1 MQHPPAMQHRPAF
14 QPFRHPAGGRPED
27 AAPTDFPLEER
38 IMMTLAHL
46 TWASASDIAK
56 TLDVSYPETHKA
68 CHELEKNKLIAG
80 RELSV
85 SRRITRRY
93 VLARK
98 GVMHVTRPFQYKGL
112 LRAALPLTWQMT
124 EEGVTRTLLWLP
136 MIESLYEILPTFWT
150 GGLAR
155 PFQWQSM
162 YPEPSCSSLVWLG
175 VPTLTEVLWLPSGR
189 LHAVVT
195 WRFERADKSPQY
207 FSIPFFWAGLLPQES
222 YKSRSLRLGSQYVRS
237 ARDPDGDIWWDINP
251 PAVAIGMDQ
260 FAAWRARTAYG
271 DDVEVG
277 AVDTAGALIWSA
289 GASHSEWTL
298 RDKPQAR
305 SIGHPEA
312 AAIGE
317 GPDLVNLGGMREY
330 RLFTFLS
337 DFRGATKANLATAFH
352 MSRGAV
358 TTVVDRLEDRGLVT
372 NAGKNFY
379 VTQRGLDMLT
389 ARDRVDVDR
398 LVEVTH
404 LDPEG
409 KDATKERRHD
419 SAVAEVA
426 AKFREAGMP
435 VAAGW
440 RWIVSWDNGQL
451 VPDLWVQVPVPGREE
466 GIWVAVEV
474 EFSARTEKRIEA
486 EKLRSYRLA
495 PIRLN
500 KTFPMLVITGEAL
513 PAKRFDDLARD
524 LPMLTTTLKEFLTGV
539 WEGPE
544 SVLRRKGCPV
554 GLTDITREHRAYH
567 LLQQTGRSLDYSKP
581 SPEVWERLM
590 NEEVMWADP
599 WAEGL
604 DW

>member
-1 MQHPPAMQHRPAF
+1 
-14 QPFRHPAGGRPED
+14 
-27 AAPTDFPLEER
+27 
-38 IMMTLAHL
+38 
-46 TWASASDIAK
+46 
-56 TLDVSYPETHKA
+56 
-68 CHELEKNKLIAG
+68 
-80 RELSV
+80 
-85 SRRITRRY
+85 
-93 VLARK
+93 
-98 GVMHVTRPFQYKGL
+98 
-112 LRAALPLTWQMT
+112 
-124 EEGVTRTLLWLP
+124 
-136 MIESLYEILPTFWT
+136 
-150 GGLAR
+150 
-155 PFQWQSM
+155 
-162 YPEPSCSSLVWLG
+162 
-175 VPTLTEVLWLPSGR
+175 
-189 LHAVVT
+189 
-195 WRFERADKSPQY
+195 
-207 FSIPFFWAGLLPQES
+207 
-222 YKSRSLRLGSQYVRS
+222 
-237 ARDPDGDIWWDINP
+237 
-251 PAVAIGMDQ
+251 
-260 FAAWRARTAYG
+260 
-271 DDVEVG
+271 
-277 AVDTAGALIWSA
+277 
-289 GASHSEWTL
+289 
-298 RDKPQAR
+298 
-305 SIGHPEA
+305 
-312 AAIGE
+312 
-317 GPDLVNLGGMREY
+317 
-330 RLFTFLS
+330 
-337 DFRGATKANLATAFH
+337 
-352 MSRGAV
+352 
-358 TTVVDRLEDRGLVT
+358 
-372 NAGKNFY
+372 
-379 VTQRGLDMLT
+379 MLT

-567 LLQQTGRSLDYSKP
+567 LFAADGSVAGLQ
-581 SPEVWERLM
+581 
-590 NEEVMWADP
+590 
-599 WAEGL
+599 
-604 DW
+604 